1 MSSSWYFLY
10 LVERNSLV
18 ANKYMPKWYI
28 DPKPRV
34 CSEAIQTA
42 LGNLGIPYDME
53 IDEKQ
58 VIDVTPVFDPVP
70 SAAGDR
76 ILDFFTMCLKFRAN
90 ASEDTLAEG
99 LDLVQHFCDE
109 RKDGKVM
116 ANVKS
121 NVFVIKRPLNGDNV
135 S

>member
-1 MSSSWYFLY
+1 
-10 LVERNSLV
+10 
-18 ANKYMPKWYI
+18 MPKWYI

-42 LGNLGIPYDME
+42 LDNLGISYDIE
-53 IDEKQ
+53 IDHKY
-58 VIDVTPVFDPVP
+58 VFDVTPVFDPVP

-76 ILDFFTMCLKFRAN
+76 ILDFLTMCLKFRAN

-99 LDLVQHFCDE
+99 LDLVQRVCDE

-116 ANVKS
+116 ANFKS

>member
-10 LVERNSLV
+10 LVEHTSLV
-18 ANKYMPKWYI
+18 TNKYMPKWYI

-42 LGNLGIPYDME
+42 LDNLGIPYYME
-53 IDEKQ
+53 IDQKE

-70 SAAGDR
+70 SPAGDR

-99 LDLVQHFCDE
+99 LDFVQHFCDE
-109 RKDGKVM
+109 KKDGRVM
-116 ANVKS
+116 ATFKWD
-121 NVFVIKRPLNGDNV
+121 VFVIKRPLNGDNV